1 MERLMVKFFVA
12 WIFLAALSPS
22 RVFSSDPAVPTE
34 ENPRNDEHS
43 WDFGRVKE
51 GSLLE
56 HDFIISNRQEDPI
69 RIKEIVTSC
78 SCTASK
84 ITRKE
89 LAPGESTVL
98 KVHFKTDGYKGRVYQ
113 YVYVNIEK
121 LGQSKTDK
129 QAAEQAEDSI
139 LRFKITADLIK

>member
-1 MERLMVKFFVA
+1 LIVKLLAAGIFFS
-12 WIFLAALSPS
+12 ALSPS
-22 RVFSSDPAVPTE
+22 PVFSSDPVVPVE
-34 ENPRNDEHS
+34 EKPQNDEHS

-51 GSLLE
+51 GRPLE
-56 HDFIISNRQEDPI
+56 HDFIISNRQENPI

-84 ITRKE
+84 IAKKQ

-98 KVHFKTDGYKGRVYQ
+98 KVHFKTGGYKGRVYQ

-129 QAAEQAEDSI
+129 QAAEQVEDSM
-139 LRFKITADLIK
+139 LRFKITADVIK